1 MLPFKRSE
9 RVGELML
16 EEISTLLLREIK
28 DPRIGFVTLTRVQ
41 VSDDLRY
48 AKVFVSILGT
58 LEQEQSQTLQG
69 LQSAAKFMRRELGR
83 RLRLK
88 YVPELTFHLDKS
100 IEYGVHIA
108 KVLEEIKVQENHEHK
123 EES

>member
-123 EES
+123 KES

>member
-108 KVLEEIKVQENHEHK
+108 KVLEEIKIQEKHEHK
-123 EES
+123 AES